1 MDTPSLSISRRH
13 APHWALRPGRRIAWR
28 ATPSGRHL
36 HVEADVLDA
45 VLGLA
50 LDELDARGD
59 LRARELLASL
69 PAEDRLC
76 AVLAAAGQA
85 LRVPL
90 AVRGG
95 TNDTHGLSAEG
106 NRLGWLLGTLR
117 GDAERPSYTG
127 RGVRLVLARGE
138 LTNKLM
144 RDVVMLAKPPPRDS
158 RYKRSFGTGVLY
170 ASAATLQGYYRLPE
184 LAELSRAIG
193 RLAPARWRGE
203 ARELRRINGG
213 FGYWGAIRHSR
224 GQAANIA
231 RARRIA
237 SERRMRWKKLRNG
250 TLPNEQRREKFSSE
264 RLSENEQP
272 TGSDRRSADAGQG
285 GGGVEPLAIGPPP
298 SYRATLARLGALP
311 APPRGTSHRPAP
323 AAAVA
328 PRPELDAE
336 YAELRARI
344 ARRVRGG

>member
-1 MDTPSLSISRRH
+1 MHTSSLSTLRPH

-36 HVEADVLDA
+36 HVEAEVLDA

-85 LRVPL
+85 LRVPV

-95 TNDTHGLSAEG
+95 TNDTHGISSPG
-106 NRLGWLLGTLR
+106 NAMGWIFGTLR
-117 GDAERPSYTG
+117 GDPNEPSYTG
-127 RGVRLVLARGE
+127 RGARLVLARGE
-138 LTNKLM
+138 ATNKLM
-144 RDVVMLAKPPPRDS
+144 RDVVMLNRPPPRDPN
-158 RYKRSFGTGVLY
+158 YKRSFGTGVTY
-170 ASAATLQGYYRLPE
+170 PSAATLQGYYRLAE

-213 FGYWGAIRHSR
+213 YGYWGAIRHSR

-237 SERRMRWKKLRNG
+237 SERRIRWEKLRNG
-250 TLPNEQRREKFSSE
+250 TVPNRQRREKFSSE
-264 RLSENEQP
+264 RLSENQHP
-272 TGSDRRSADAGQG
+272 TGSDPRSADAGRG
-285 GGGVEPLAIGPPP
+285 GGGAEPLAVGPPP

-311 APPRGTSHRPAP
+311 APPRGTFQRPAP

-336 YAELRARI
+336 YVELRARL
-344 ARRVRGG
+344 ARRVRGR